1 MVQFNYHMKR
11 FLIFGMV
18 VSFSVAFNSRAAQ
31 TAQARIYCQSL
42 RFQQGVY
49 HGLAGDTTLDLS
61 TINQNNLGDPAF
73 PKNGELAPTFSDPDH
88 FSGFGRAEKQFFH
101 HRVPHDSRPPWTL
114 TARDERGIC
123 SNAGSSWIAAMP
135 KPRATAP
142 DARPSVRM

>member
-1 MVQFNYHMKR
+1 NYHMKR

-88 FSGFGRAEKQFFH
+88 FSGF
-101 HRVPHDSRPPWTL
+101 VLYDTL
-114 TARDERGIC
+114 LDDVVLVGEIDLNTAIFADVNGNGFEDFLDVTED
-123 SNAGSSWIAAMP
+123 GSAA
-135 KPRATAP
+135 
-142 DARPSVRM
+142 